1 MSDVD
6 ILNSA
11 ANAAGVPSTAE
22 NGVKVEVPTL
32 KIVQNKA
39 HLGPRKNSQNPRK
52 TLSKAAGKIKFNNN
66 FKLSKKVEES
76 VEESS
81 SQSKNQNSDSWLIDL
96 PYGKEAEEAMFYA
109 IAWDLVYSVTATKA
123 YREKEAQL
131 AQAKASFYQKWG
143 IPYDPSEN
151 GKPPVLTSAQKDDY
165 AEMVCPFSFSYYEYR
180 LSFKQP
186 NVKAVRSKTIRSLKP
201 ISDSKIKADLEQ
213 KVTKLKS
220 EMTIS
225 ASKPTN

>member
-1 MSDVD
+1 MSEN
-6 ILNSA
+6 ILINA
-11 ANAAGVPSTAE
+11 ANAAGVSSTAE
-22 NGVKVEVPTL
+22 KSAKVEVSTL

-52 TLSKAAGKIKFNNN
+52 ILSKAAGKIKFNND
-66 FKLSKKVEES
+66 FKLSKTVEES
-76 VEESS
+76 ISESS
-81 SQSKNQNSDSWLIDL
+81 RDVKNQNSNSWLIDL
-96 PYGKEAEEAMFYA
+96 PFGKEAEEAMFYA
-109 IAWDLVYSVTATKA
+109 IAWDLVYSVNATKD
-123 YREKEAQL
+123 YRDKEAQL
-131 AQAKASFYQKWG
+131 AQAKASFYKKWG
-143 IPYDPSEN
+143 IPYDPSEK

-186 NVKAVRSKTIRSLKP
+186 NVRAVRSKTIRSLKP

-213 KVTKLKS
+213 KTTKLKS

-225 ASKPTN
+225 VNKPTN